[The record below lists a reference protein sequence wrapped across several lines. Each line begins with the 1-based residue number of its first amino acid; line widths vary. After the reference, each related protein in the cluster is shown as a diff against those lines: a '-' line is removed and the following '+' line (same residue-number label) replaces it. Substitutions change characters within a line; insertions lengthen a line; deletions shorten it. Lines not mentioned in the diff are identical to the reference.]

1 MKILLGALIL
11 SVASAAHSAPLTIRP
26 GESWAY
32 KVQNGQPTEAHQV
45 KPAAKPAK
53 GELMMTVRSLFGTVL
68 VTANN
73 SRVAYSF
80 NAELFP
86 ATNLTAVRACAVP
99 AGGKPV
105 VEQWRQ
111 KADAV
116 RISNFRAAGN
126 ENRC

>member
-11 SVASAAHSAPLTIRP
+11 SIASAAQSAPLTIQA
-26 GESWAY
+26 GKSWVF
-32 KVQNGQPTEAHQV
+32 KVRNGQPADAHEV

-68 VTANN
+68 VTTNN
-73 SRVAYSF
+73 SKVAYSF

-86 ATNLTAVRACAVP
+86 ATNLTAVRTCAVP
-99 AGGKPV
+99 SGGKPV
-105 VEQWRQ
+105 VEHWQQ